1 MGVNLI
7 RGVVIA
13 LGILI
18 AGRRARGH
26 RGRAARRPP
35 RADLGGGGRARLHR
49 GRTARAATATGPRHA
64 ELSQEA
70 PGPGGGEPTDR
81 PMETRFQRTDERFV
95 DPTTHTLMVVWLDP
109 ETGERR
115 YRAEG

>member
-1 MGVNLI
+1 VGANLI

-13 LGILI
+13 LGVLMAVGGLVAISAGGQAAAAGVWALCIGLVFI
-18 AGRRARGH
+18 AVA
-26 RGRAARRPP
+26 
-35 RADLGGGGRARLHR
+35 LLE
-49 GRTARAATATGPRHA
+49 RTRYRSTQA

-81 PMETRFQRTDERFV
+81 PMESRFRRTDERFV
-95 DPTTHTLMVVWLDP
+95 DPTTHIPMVVWLDP

>member
-1 MGVNLI
+1 MGANLI
-7 RGVVIA
+7 RGVIIVLGTLAAVGGLVAISIGGQAAAAGVWALVVGLVFIA
-13 LGILI
+13 
-18 AGRRARGH
+18 
-26 RGRAARRPP
+26 AALLERSRY
-35 RADLGGGGRARLHR
+35 RSS
-49 GRTARAATATGPRHA
+49 HA

-81 PMETRFQRTDERFV
+81 PMEPRFQRTDERFI
-95 DPTTHTLMVVWLDP
+95 DPTTHTPMVVWLDP